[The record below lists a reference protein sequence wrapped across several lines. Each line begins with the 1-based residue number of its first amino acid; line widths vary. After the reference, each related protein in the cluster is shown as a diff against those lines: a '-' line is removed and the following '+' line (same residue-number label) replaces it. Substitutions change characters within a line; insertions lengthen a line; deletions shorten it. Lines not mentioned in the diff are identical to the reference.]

1 MPVLLASGLRLLENI
16 EPVQLEKIR
25 RGYGR
30 LRECSGMTPERR
42 RPLGAL
48 ARRVGL
54 GAVPRGLSYL
64 PEGTRAAASMKLACA
79 TGGHRIPK

>member
-30 LRECSGMTPERR
+30 LRERR
-42 RPLGAL
+42 L
-48 ARRVGL
+48 
-54 GAVPRGLSYL
+54 
-64 PEGTRAAASMKLACA
+64 
-79 TGGHRIPK
+79 I